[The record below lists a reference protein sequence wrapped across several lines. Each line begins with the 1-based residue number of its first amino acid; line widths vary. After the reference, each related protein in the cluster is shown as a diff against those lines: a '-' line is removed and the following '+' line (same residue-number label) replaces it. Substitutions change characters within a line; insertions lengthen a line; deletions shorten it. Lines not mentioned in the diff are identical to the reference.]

1 MWDIPAPAPGDGDFS
16 LFRGFFVD
24 ADSGA
29 KLIWREESAV
39 FVVRQVGSAVLT
51 ADVSV
56 GEAGD
61 VSFCSL
67 MSSVLALVLD

>member
-24 ADSGA
+24 SGA
-29 KLIWREESAV
+29 KVIWREESAV

-51 ADVSV
+51 ADVSM
-56 GEAGD
+56 GAAGD